1 MYSTGLIITLIIG
14 GLTATVASSNDDIL
28 CYLQNLEDKLNK
40 LEDKMESKLDSLQKQ
55 SCSATKDDGKTDHDT
70 SDDGKTDHDSSD
82 DGKTDHDSSDDG
94 KTDHDS
100 SDGNVVRAKRIRDP
114 FTLGNTPKK
123 TITGLDVGLWGMY
136 IADDGIA
143 YITGDNIIAKLDS
156 NGNKLKEIT
165 VDKGATGIH
174 VKGNKVFVASG
185 DEIEIFT
192 RDLTKVG
199 KIRPELICHPRA
211 VAVDSD
217 DKIYIAG
224 SGNAICVYNQDG
236 SKSHKIDLKEPGI
249 NYYIRFDANEIL
261 YTANIN
267 GNAVSSYT
275 KAGAFLR
282 KFSLNGIAGGLFVDD
297 NGNIY
302 VLGGFNSQGLIYI
315 LNSSGSII
323 KRFQTPVEK
332 TAPFGNE
339 VFIAPDGT
347 LWVLNAFTRT
357 IYLY

>member
-14 GLTATVASSNDDIL
+14 GLIATVASSNDDIL
-28 CYLQNLEDKLNK
+28 CYLQNLEDKLDK
-40 LEDKMESKLDSLQKQ
+40 LEDKMESKLDTLQKQ
-55 SCSATKDDGKTDHDT
+55 SCSTTKDDGKTDHDT

-82 DGKTDHDSSDDG
+82 
-94 KTDHDS
+94 
-100 SDGNVVRAKRIRDP
+100 GNVVKAKRIRDP

-123 TITGLDVGLWGMY
+123 TITGLGGLWGIY

-143 YITGDNIIAKLDS
+143 YITNGGSTITKLDS

-165 VDKGATGIH
+165 VDKGEPRGIH
-174 VKGNKVFVASG
+174 VKGNKVFVALG
-185 DEIEIFT
+185 EEIGIFT

-199 KIRPELICHPRA
+199 KITLSPSFSHATA

-217 DKIYIAG
+217 DKIYTLAG
-224 SGNAICVYNQDG
+224 GGGGTICVYNKDG
-236 SKSHKIDLKEPGI
+236 SMSHKIDTKKAGFI
-249 NYYIRFDANEIL
+249 FNIRFDANENI
-261 YTANIN
+261 YTANVV
-267 GNAVSSYT
+267 GAEASSVSSYT

-282 KFSLNGIAGGLFVDD
+282 EFSLNGISGGPFVDD

-302 VLGGFNSQGLIYI
+302 VPGGFASPGLIYI

-323 KRFQTPVEK
+323 KRFQTPV
-332 TAPFGNE
+332 GGHVVSD

-347 LWVLNAFTRT
+347 LWVLDFSGT